1 MYVEKKFHL
10 CYIVRM
16 KNKTIIQIE
25 TMLENEIMM
34 KKPEKVKYV
43 EIVDIIRAT
52 TTFVAVINMLYEH
65 DESISV
71 SDLKNNSKLLTNI
84 FINSFRLNDQFI
96 VR

>member
-1 MYVEKKFHL
+1 
-10 CYIVRM
+10 
-16 KNKTIIQIE
+16 
-25 TMLENEIMM
+25 MLENEIMM